1 MMLFVTLTSLVE
13 FLRRK
18 SGVVLH
24 RLESSRTKEAARAA
38 TSPLRT
44 HAARENEVEQE
55 KLPEL
60 GDVIHVFHEGV
71 SDPLQSTA
79 CRF

>member
-1 MMLFVTLTSLVE
+1 MLFVTLISIIE

-24 RLESSRTKEAARAA
+24 RLESSRAKEATRAP
-38 TSPLRT
+38 TSPLSKHR
-44 HAARENEVEQE
+44 ARENEVEQE

-60 GDVIHVFHEGV
+60 GVVIRVFHEGV
-71 SDPLQSTA
+71 IDGLQSTA